1 MFGTTKFITLEA
13 AKKMMA
19 AGEAE
24 ARKNGW
30 NVAITVVDANGDLIM
45 FQKLDETQPGSVA
58 ISQGKAR
65 TAANFK
71 RSTKVLEDALM
82 GGKTAFLSVD
92 GMTPMQGGVPVVADG
107 KVIGA
112 VGVSGVMSNQDEQV
126 ALAAVA
132 ALSQI
137 GNEQHN
143 PGTALH
149 WDRSKSGDEW
159 DALTRHL
166 LEVGTY
172 DTDGVRH
179 AAKVAWRALAGLQKE
194 LEQADVRTDERPVDT
209 AAGPGSRSGPK
220 PGSITPVRF

>member
-1 MFGTTKFITLEA
+1 MHKQVIWTDDPRATGYDGENGPHRTGLAEAPRAARTVLTTNN
-13 AKKMMA
+13 
-19 AGEAE
+19 E
-24 ARKNGW
+24 ARK
-30 NVAITVVDANGDLIM
+30 L
-45 FQKLDETQPGSVA
+45 
-58 ISQGKAR
+58 
-65 TAANFK
+65 
-71 RSTKVLEDALM
+71 
-82 GGKTAFLSVD
+82 
-92 GMTPMQGGVPVVADG
+92 TPVF
-107 KVIGA
+107 
-112 VGVSGVMSNQDEQV
+112 SGCLRYFPR

-179 AAKVAWRALAGLQKE
+179 SAKVAWRALAGLEKE
-194 LEQADVRTDERPVDT
+194 IEDADRTDN
-209 AAGPGSRSGPK
+209 PGQD
-220 PGSITPVRF
+220 